1 MNRFRRFI
9 KFAFGTTEGTLYFFE
24 MILLLISSI
33 SGICLLCLQL
43 S

>member
-1 MNRFRRFI
+1 MNRFKRFL
-9 KFAFGTTEGTLYFFE
+9 KLTFGTTEGTLYFFE
-24 MILLLISSI
+24 MLLLLISSI